1 MIDKDLFNLLGK
13 NKKYIFI
20 IVFLQLIGLLANLS
34 VTISICFCIKFVA
47 TKAQP
52 LLYLYPAIG
61 FFVGLIIRFF
71 TTKKIGD
78 IKETLSSKVKKDLRE
93 RTYNKIVELGV
104 QSTDNISLSGLTQV
118 SLEGIEQLELYF
130 AVYLPQFFFAMIS
143 PLILFFV
150 CVWIDW
156 RTALVLLACVPIIPI
171 SIIAVSKYAK
181 KIFAKYWGQY
191 TSMGDKFLDSVQ
203 GLKEL
208 KIFQADE
215 IQQDKMNKNAENF
228 RKITMKVLVMQLAS
242 TTIMDLVAYGG
253 AALGIAVAIYSVIC
267 CGLSPFYLLF
277 FILVAVEF
285 FLPLRAFGS
294 AFHIAM
300 NGVSAGK
307 QILALFNISN
317 PLWGNEKVYESEI
330 KLSNITFS
338 YDGTRDVLK
347 NIDMTFP
354 EKGMTAIVGES
365 GSGKSTIVNMLLGGY
380 KAKSGKILV
389 GGIPLED
396 ISRESYYSNV
406 ALVSYNTYIF
416 NQSIRDN
423 FLLAKNNV
431 TDEQIYDALKK
442 VNLEHFV
449 RENGGL
455 NKIITEDGNNISGG
469 QKQRLALAI
478 GLIADKKIYIFDEA
492 TSNIDIESEQI
503 IMKNIKNI
511 SKNKCVIVI
520 SHRLANVV
528 FADNIYFIANGEVKE
543 SGDNNTLL
551 NNKQGYERLF
561 SMQKE
566 LEEGYAL

>member
-1 MIDKDLFNLLGK
+1 M
-13 NKKYIFI
+13 
-20 IVFLQLIGLLANLS
+20 
-34 VTISICFCIKFVA
+34 
-47 TKAQP
+47 
-52 LLYLYPAIG
+52 
-61 FFVGLIIRFF
+61 
-71 TTKKIGD
+71 
-78 IKETLSSKVKKDLRE
+78 
-93 RTYNKIVELGV
+93 
-104 QSTDNISLSGLTQV
+104 
-118 SLEGIEQLELYF
+118 
-130 AVYLPQFFFAMIS
+130 
-143 PLILFFV
+143 
-150 CVWIDW
+150 
-156 RTALVLLACVPIIPI
+156 
-171 SIIAVSKYAK
+171 
-181 KIFAKYWGQY
+181 
-191 TSMGDKFLDSVQ
+191 
-203 GLKEL
+203 
-208 KIFQADE
+208 
-215 IQQDKMNKNAENF
+215 
-228 RKITMKVLVMQLAS
+228 
-242 TTIMDLVAYGG
+242 
-253 AALGIAVAIYSVIC
+253 
-267 CGLSPFYLLF
+267 
-277 FILVAVEF
+277 
-285 FLPLRAFGS
+285 
-294 AFHIAM
+294 
-300 NGVSAGK
+300 
-307 QILALFNISN
+307 
-317 PLWGNEKVYESEI
+317 WGNEKVYESEI